1 MTTLKVYNLENQE
14 AGTVELHDNIAETEL
29 NPFVIKD
36 TVVAYQSGLQQ
47 GTHKTKGR
55 SEVAGSRKK
64 LFRQKGTGNARVGS
78 LQSPIRRHGG
88 VAFGP
93 VPRSH
98 EVSVNKKVRK
108 KALASVIAM
117 KLKNNELIVV
127 ENLSLPDHKTKN
139 LAKKLQ
145 DLKLGKTLVVYS
157 EEEKNFA
164 LASRN
169 MQSVKCV
176 HHSGLNVYDVLNHA
190 NLLVTKDALQ
200 DIEGRLLK

>member
-1 MTTLKVYNLENQE
+1 MTTLKVYNLEKQE
-14 AGTVELHDNIAETEL
+14 AGSVELHDRIVESTL

-36 TVVAYQSGLQQ
+36 VVVAYQSSLQQ

-55 SEVAGSRKK
+55 SEVAGSGKK
-64 LFRQKGTGNARVGS
+64 LFRQKGTGNARAGS

-88 VAFGP
+88 IVFGP

-98 EVSVNKKVRK
+98 EISVNKKVKK

-117 KLKNNELIVV
+117 KLKNNELLVV
-127 ENLSLPDHKTKN
+127 EDLKLPDHKTKN
-139 LAKKLQ
+139 LVNILQ
-145 DLKLGKTLVVYS
+145 NLKIDHALVVYT

-169 MQSVKCV
+169 LQSLKCV
-176 HHSGLNVYDVLNHA
+176 HSSGVNVFDVLNYK
-190 NLLVTKDALQ
+190 NIIVTKEALL

>member
-1 MTTLKVYNLENQE
+1 MTTLKVYNLEKQE
-14 AGTVELHDNIAETEL
+14 AGTVDLHDQIADATL

-36 TVVAYQSGLQQ
+36 VVVSYQSSLQQ

-64 LFRQKGTGNARVGS
+64 LFRQKGTGNARAGS
-78 LQSPIRRHGG
+78 LQSPVRRHGG

-98 EVSVNKKVRK
+98 EISVNKKIKK

-117 KLKNNELIVV
+117 KLKNNELLVV
-127 ENLSLPDHKTKN
+127 EDLKLPDHKTKN
-139 LAKKLQ
+139 LVSILQ
-145 DLKLGKTLVVYS
+145 NLKIDKALVVYA
-157 EEEKNFA
+157 EEDRNFV

-169 MQSVKCV
+169 LQSLKCV
-176 HHSGLNVYDVLNHA
+176 HSSGVNVYDVLSCQNVI
-190 NLLVTKDALQ
+190 VTKDALM

>member
-1 MTTLKVYNLENQE
+1 MTTLKVYNLEKQE
-14 AGTVELHDNIAETEL
+14 AGTVDLHDQIADATL

-36 TVVAYQSGLQQ
+36 VVVSYQSSLQQ

-64 LFRQKGTGNARVGS
+64 LFRQKGTGNARAGS
-78 LQSPIRRHGG
+78 LQSPVRRHGG

-98 EVSVNKKVRK
+98 EISVNKKIKK

-117 KLKNNELIVV
+117 KLKNNELLVV
-127 ENLSLPDHKTKN
+127 EDLKLPDHKTKN
-139 LAKKLQ
+139 LVSILQ
-145 DLKLGKTLVVYS
+145 NLKIDKALVVYA
-157 EEEKNFA
+157 EEDRNFV

-169 MQSVKCV
+169 LQSLKCV
-176 HHSGLNVYDVLNHA
+176 HSSGVNVYDVLSYQNVI
-190 NLLVTKDALQ
+190 VTKDALM

>member
-1 MTTLKVYNLENQE
+1 MTTLKVYNLEKQE
-14 AGTVELHDNIAETEL
+14 KGTVELHDKIAETPL
-29 NPFVIKD
+29 NPFVLKD

-47 GTHKTKGR
+47 GTHKAKGR

-78 LQSPIRRHGG
+78 LQSPVRRHGG

-98 EVSVNKKVRK
+98 EVSVNKKVKK
-108 KALASVIAM
+108 KALASVLAM
-117 KLKNNELIVV
+117 KIKNNELLVV
-127 ENLSLPDHKTKN
+127 EDLKLEDHKTKN
-139 LAKKLQ
+139 LVKKLQ
-145 DLKLGKTLVVYS
+145 DLKLEKTLVIFA

-169 MQSVKCV
+169 LQSVKCV
-176 HHSGLNVYDVLNHA
+176 HSSGVNAFDVLNYKHTI
-190 NLLVTKDALQ
+190 VTKDALL
-200 DIEGRLLK
+200 DIEGRLLR